1 MNHPKRL
8 RDLAVKLTKLRLDY
22 LLVSHLPNIH
32 YLCGFTGSA
41 GALLVD
47 AKNTATF
54 FTDGRYTEQARE
66 QVQGAKVVV
75 DAISPTAAASK
86 FLAKRRQPA
95 RIGIESTHLTVALE
109 RRLKSLLPKAHKIV
123 PTSDLVE
130 ALRSI
135 KDSLEIGLLRKAV
148 NLGSSLFDNLAESV
162 RPGVPEA
169 TVAAKL
175 QYAARLAGAEGMS
188 FDTIVAAG
196 TRSALPHGRAS
207 ATPIPRRGFVVLDY
221 GVILSGYCSD
231 MTRTVFVGRS
241 SPEERRWYS
250 AVLEAQLAGIAAV
263 RAGVSAGEVDA
274 AARKV
279 LQRNKLGKYFT
290 HSTGHG
296 VGLEIHESPRLAA
309 GEKAVLAAGMV
320 VTIEPGIYV
329 TGKGGVRIE
338 DMVLVTDSGCEVLT
352 PTRKELITI

>member
-1 MNHPKRL
+1 MNHSKRL
-8 RDLAVKLTKLRLDY
+8 QDLAVKLTKLHLDY
-22 LLVSHLPNIH
+22 LLVTHLPNVH

-41 GALLVD
+41 GALLIN
-47 AKNTATF
+47 AQGSATF

-75 DAISPTAAASK
+75 EAISPIAASAK
-86 FLAKRRQPA
+86 FLATRRKPA
-95 RIGIESTHLTVALE
+95 RIGIESTRLTVASE
-109 RRLKSLLPKAHKIV
+109 RRLKSLLPKSQKLFPA
-123 PTSDLVE
+123 PDLVE
-130 ALRSI
+130 ALRTI
-135 KDSLEIGLLRKAV
+135 KDTIEIDLLRKAV
-148 NLGSSLFDNLAESV
+148 NLGSSLFDDLAESV

-169 TVAAKL
+169 SVAAKL
-175 QYAARLAGAEGMS
+175 QYAARLAGADGMS

-196 TRSALPHGRAS
+196 PRSALPHGRAS
-207 ATPIPRRGFVVLDY
+207 AIPIPRRGFVVLDY

-241 SPEERRWYS
+241 SAEERHWYS

-309 GEKAVLAAGMV
+309 GEKAVLEAGMV

-352 PTRKELITI
+352 PTRKEFITI